1 MGKIQETA
9 LLSDTSLIIRMKF
22 FIPSS
27 LYILRD
33 VMKNILL
40 SEKVLEER
48 RKEGRKEEKQ
58 LYVYKLYVYII

>member
-27 LYILRD
+27 LYIVRD

-58 LYVYKLYVYII
+58 LHVYKLYVYII